1 MCGNNPPAPLA
12 SRVGPF
18 KTLKSIMDAQF
29 YPTPPGLASRAW
41 AKFSDRHFSRILEP
55 SAGEGDLVTA
65 APFWGQS
72 NRRIA
77 VDVIELD
84 VGKHAGLR
92 EKGLNVV
99 GVDFLDFEGCEIY
112 SHVCL
117 NPPFA
122 AGSQHTLK
130 AWDGLWE
137 GEIVAILNAETIRN
151 PFSAERMRLVRLIEE
166 HGSVEFIQE
175 AFMGQDVQREANVE
189 IALVH
194 LIKAAETREDWI
206 GPIIASLAQ
215 DDCRAEEHSYE
226 LPLELALPATFVSSQ
241 VSRFRLAVKAMRESV
256 KMQAVATHYA
266 AGIGRTMAGYSD
278 PSDKFNPVASTG
290 AGIRKAMEERYVD
303 LKDRAWASILRST
316 EALSKLSA
324 KIQKQAES
332 QFEDIKKL
340 DFTESNVYGF
350 LLGLVQS
357 QPQMQDDMMCDVFD
371 QITRFHT
378 DNTVF
383 YKGWRSND
391 LHRTCGF
398 RIKTTRFILPG
409 HGTNGYETSMPWR
422 TEQMLSDFDKV
433 FALLDGKSQAEYGL
447 VKMTRQHFDELKHGQ
462 RVDCDYFSLRYYPGA
477 GTLHFFAKRK
487 DLADRLNR
495 FVGRLRRWLPP
506 DTAAAPE
513 AFWRQFESAE
523 KLDAEVRAACGLIS
537 KDMGYSSWRD
547 PVQTVIL
554 GEKMEG
560 YGEASEQLGRAMDS
574 VLAKHGLL
582 DALAWDA
589 PAEPLLLA
597 A

>member
-1 MCGNNPPAPLA
+1 MTN
-12 SRVGPF
+12 
-18 KTLKSIMDAQF
+18 MDAQF
-29 YPTPPGLASRAW
+29 YPTPPALAARAW
-41 AKFSDRHFSRILEP
+41 AKFKNRHFSRILEP
-55 SAGEGDLVTA
+55 SAGEGDLVVA

-72 NRRIA
+72 HRRIA

-84 VGKHAGLR
+84 VSKHAGLR

-130 AWDGLWE
+130 VWDGLWE

-151 PFSAERMRLVRLIEE
+151 PFSAERMRLVRLIQE

-175 AFMGQDVQREANVE
+175 AFMGQDVQREADVE

-194 LIKAAETREDWI
+194 LTKAAETREDWI
-206 GPIIASLAQ
+206 GPIIALLAQ
-215 DDCRAEEHSYE
+215 DDCGADEHNYE

-278 PSDKFNPVASTG
+278 PSDKFNPVAPTG

-409 HGTNGYETSMPWR
+409 HSTSGYETSMPWQTR
-422 TEQMLSDFDKV
+422 QMLSDFDKV
-433 FALLDGKSQAEYGL
+433 FAMLDGKAQAEFGL
-447 VKMTRQHFDELKHGQ
+447 LEMTRQHFKELRHGQ
-462 RVDCDYFSLRYYPGA
+462 RVDSDYFSLRYYPQA
-477 GTLHFFAKRK
+477 GTLHFFARRK
-487 DLADRLNR
+487 DLVDRLNR

-506 DTAAAPE
+506 DSAAAPD
-513 AFWRQFESAE
+513 AFWKQFDCAE
-523 KLDAEVRAACGLIS
+523 KFDAEVRAAAAQLG
-537 KDMGYSSWRD
+537 KEMGVRSWRD
-547 PVQTVIL
+547 PLQTVIH
-554 GEKMEG
+554 GEKSDG
-560 YGEASEQLGRAMDS
+560 FEAANQRLCRAMDS

-589 PAEPLLLA
+589 AAEPLLLTA
-597 A
+597 